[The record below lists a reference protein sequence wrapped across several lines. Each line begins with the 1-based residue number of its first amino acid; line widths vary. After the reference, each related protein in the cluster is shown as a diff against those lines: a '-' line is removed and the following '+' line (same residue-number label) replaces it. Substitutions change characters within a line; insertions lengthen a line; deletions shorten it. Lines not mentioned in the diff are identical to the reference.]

1 MRGVAKR
8 CVLIAAR
15 LIQGAGAAVA
25 FPLTL
30 TLISEA
36 FPVEKR
42 GAAIGLWGALG
53 GMAVAFGP
61 VIGGAIVSGISW
73 HWIFWINVPVGI
85 LLVTQ
90 APRRLS
96 ESFGPRPQIDGPGVA
111 LAAAA
116 ALGITWAL
124 VRANDVG
131 WGSAEVLGT
140 LIAGVVLA
148 GAFVAWQRAAS
159 NPVLPLELF
168 RSGGFVT
175 ANVVSFFM
183 NAGLFGAL
191 FLMTQLLQ
199 TAQGHSPFDTGLR
212 MLAWTAA
219 PGVVSPIAGRLADR
233 FGNRWFMTVG
243 LAFQAVGFGWIAA
256 AASTDMSYLQ
266 LGIALGLAGIGIGL
280 VFPTVAN
287 AVLAA
292 VPLEEAGVASGT
304 NSMMRE
310 LGGVLGVAILAAVFA
325 RHGVYRSPHVF
336 INGFKSALWVAVG
349 LTAFGVIAAAMSPG
363 RNGRV
368 APTETEH
375 RLALAGE
382 HA

>member
-1 MRGVAKR
+1 M
-8 CVLIAAR
+8 
-15 LIQGAGAAVA
+15 
-25 FPLTL
+25 TL

-111 LAAAA
+111 LAAAG

-124 VRANDVG
+124 VRANNVG
-131 WGSAEVLGT
+131 WGS
-140 LIAGVVLA
+140 
-148 GAFVAWQRAAS
+148 
-159 NPVLPLELF
+159 
-168 RSGGFVT
+168 
-175 ANVVSFFM
+175 
-183 NAGLFGAL
+183 
-191 FLMTQLLQ
+191 
-199 TAQGHSPFDTGLR
+199 
-212 MLAWTAA
+212 
-219 PGVVSPIAGRLADR
+219 GVVSPFAGTLADR

-256 AASTDMSYLQ
+256 AASTEMSYLQ
-266 LGIALGLAGIGIGL
+266 LGMALGLAGIGIGL

-287 AVLAA
+287 AVLAS

-325 RHGVYRSPHVF
+325 RHGVYQSPHEF
-336 INGFKSALWVAVG
+336 IDGFKSALWVAVG
-349 LTAFGVIAAAMSPG
+349 LTAFGVIAAAMSP
-363 RNGRV
+363 RRKRRA
-368 APTETEH
+368 APTETE
-375 RLALAGE
+375 RRIALARE